1 MVEEIITE
9 LLENSDFEYVTLA
22 QLLTRIK
29 PDGW

>member
-1 MVEEIITE
+1 MVEEIFTE
-9 LLENSDFEYVTLA
+9 MLENSDFEYVTVA

>member
-1 MVEEIITE
+1 MVEEIFTE
-9 LLENSDFEYVTLA
+9 MLENSDFEYVTIA

>member
-1 MVEEIITE
+1 MFEEIFTE
-9 LLENSDFEYVTLA
+9 MLESSDFEYVTLA